1 MSVFLTRISSFLQY
15 NRHLGNLLHV
25 KGQLCAFTFFNTLF
39 IHYLTFRGF
48 CWVFLSFSLT
58 YPFFDFVDIVHAR
71 QSMQASLLSL
81 KRNINFVDIAHARQS
96 MQASLLS
103 LKHYF
108 GFAEI
113 TSARQSKIKTSFS
126 FVLCSLIRTF
136 AGTNEINS

>member
-1 MSVFLTRISSFLQY
+1 MGLHLFGYTQMSVFLTRISSLLQY
-15 NRHLGNLLHV
+15 NRHLGNLFHV

-58 YPFFDFVDIVHAR
+58 YPFLGFAESTSAR
-71 QSMQASLLSL
+71 QS
-81 KRNINFVDIAHARQS
+81 KIKTR
-96 MQASLLS
+96 LS

-108 GFAEI
+108 GFAES